1 MSAPGRPVPFAPHG
15 AVDGFV
21 CDSAM
26 AKKMAICGRYG
37 SSCGTPFIK
46 NKYIQQHRQY
56 QMFGPYLFDRPYQP
70 WTMFTSTHTNT
81 NTNTNTNQHHNHNT
95 NKNRNRTKTNAYK
108 PFKLKNTRKNRM
120 Y

>member
-26 AKKMAICGRYG
+26 AKRMAICGRFG

-46 NKYIQQHRQY
+46 DKFIRQHRQY
-56 QMFGPYLFDRPYQP
+56 EMFAPYLFDRPSQP
-70 WTMFTSTHTNT
+70 WTMFEGKVRKVDADIPFFKS
-81 NTNTNTNQHHNHNT
+81 
-95 NKNRNRTKTNAYK
+95 NKNIIRKSNKKVNVKKAKTKSNRKVSK
-108 PFKLKNTRKNRM
+108 V
-120 Y
+120 